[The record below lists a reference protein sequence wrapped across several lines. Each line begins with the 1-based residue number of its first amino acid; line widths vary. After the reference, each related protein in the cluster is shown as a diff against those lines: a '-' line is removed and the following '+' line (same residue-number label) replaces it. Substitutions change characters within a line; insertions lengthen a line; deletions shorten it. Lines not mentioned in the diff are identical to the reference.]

1 MFKNLLTLYFS
12 FYLVLSPIFAQANST
27 PQIAN
32 QFNHKVPTQDITINS
47 DGTIINS
54 SNITSEQN
62 TNTNDNRAS
71 HYGEDNNIYLIDDN
85 INNTKDLTTTIGHET
100 SHALDNQDPS
110 INTNPQNNASKTDNE
125 IYADNYGDDFGD
137 YVEFASENYGDG
149 NLASTNNHTGND
161 HSQILKENN
170 QKYARIDKSKGEDF
184 LKIGQQSV
192 YAEEMTKCGING
204 HECKNNTR
212 RKYKKLYD
220 KNQQEKLAE
229 IKRELSKPSFLRN
242 KYKTKQELESAINL
256 VNNRPFKQEI
266 IKIPEQNL
274 NGVETTRTEEYVSGF
289 EQKTKK
295 DLKAVAKTGFGL
307 TAPGR
312 VYEIGKGVVDLAD
325 DLESGNFEKTA
336 NNVIDRATPKGLRGA
351 GISKTASDQIGA
363 GIGLGRELGNNE

>member
-32 QFNHKVPTQDITINS
+32 QFNHKAPTQDITINS

-62 TNTNDNRAS
+62 TNTNRAG
-71 HYGEDNNIYLIDDN
+71 HYGEDNNIYLNDAN
-85 INNTKDLTTTIGHET
+85 LNNTKDLTTTIGHET

-256 VNNRPFKQEI
+256 LSNRPFKKEI
-266 IKIPEQNL
+266 TKNPEQNL
-274 NGVETTRTEEYVSGF
+274 DGVEVMKQEEYVSRVKV
-289 EQKTKK
+289 ETKQ
-295 DLKAVAKTGFGL
+295 DLKAVGDFGL
-307 TAPGR
+307 SVYPPTAP
-312 VYEIGKGVVDLAD
+312 YYNAAKFGVGGVNDYQN
-325 DLESGNFEKTA
+325 GNFDNTIK
-336 NNVIDRATPKGLRGA
+336 NGINYIIPVGLRKIGVPKTPSNLVPV
-351 GISKTASDQIGA
+351 GIESINS
-363 GIGLGRELGNNE
+363 LNNED